1 MQTQEYHYT
10 ERSYRMSRWILMLL
24 ALAFLMISLNIQ
36 PLISKI
42 LFGLPIV
49 LSGILGMA
57 GTYLIIKGMNE
68 PLTEKGNC
76 PDGQP
81 GYGGSYPGDP
91 PEQYPL
97 RIRRNPPQAKRFRT
111 AIRI

>member
-1 MQTQEYHYT
+1 MQTKEYHYT

-36 PLISKI
+36 PLVSKI

-57 GTYLIIKGMNE
+57 GTYLIIKGMHE
-68 PLTEKGNC
+68 PLTEKKVIALTVNLAMVVLILALLLSNTL
-76 PDGQP
+76 
-81 GYGGSYPGDP
+81 YG
-91 PEQYPL
+91 
-97 RIRRNPPQAKRFRT
+97 
-111 AIRI
+111 